1 MNTLA
6 SPFTILPAMLLLI
19 AAFALLLSERWRW
32 QILALAIQYLLAFWL
47 IAQVWPIGLAAV
59 KLVTGWMSAA
69 VLAASQTGNEPSPRG
84 SLPQR
89 LFRLFAGL
97 LLLTL
102 VIASLSTVQTVLPVA
117 PSFLFGGL
125 LLTGMGLLELGTTTA
140 PLRVILGL
148 LTLLTGFEILY
159 AVMENSLLVTGLL
172 SLINLSL
179 SLAGAYWLVSPQME
193 EKA

>member
-1 MNTLA
+1 MNNIA
-6 SPFTILPAMLLLI
+6 SPTILPAILLLI

-32 QILALAIQYLLAFWL
+32 QILALAIQYLLAFGL

-69 VLAASQTGNEPSPRG
+69 VLAASQTGSEPSPRG

-102 VIASLSTVQTVLPVA
+102 VLASLSTVQAALPVA